1 MYKTLFGQENI
12 TNILQNEISYNPPS
26 LAHSMIF
33 YGGRY
38 TGRLS
43 AALETARLINCTKE
57 KADDC
62 NCSNCTAI
70 RDITFNGLIILSH
83 RNYYYEIIETAS
95 CYRQKKLPY
104 LRNKLYRAIKLSFA
118 PLQDFLVE
126 NTVIPDSDKKQLQ
139 TLGNKIADFINKPE
153 YTSTELEEIEKCSA
167 FFLTFYKNKNIPVNT
182 FRNMLNWSYMTMP
195 EGKKVV
201 IIDDIDQLEQSSEN
215 VLLKRLEE
223 PSDNLY
229 FILLAENSNR
239 VLQTIRSRCRTY
251 YFKGLSIETKNDIL
265 RNVYLQNNPDA
276 YSSLYEYFHQKDPV
290 LPKNLKPKVDK
301 LINLTFQKN
310 ISFSEL
316 YLFIENEKDK
326 ETLLGITKELH
337 LIISNEI
344 SSYGNKNVQ
353 SPYSCL
359 YYFNIKQLKEI
370 EKDLRLRIDRT
381 YALNLTPKTQLEGI
395 LYPIKEMIL
404 HANR

>member
-1 MYKTLFGQENI
+1 MYKNLFGQESI
-12 TNILQNEISYNPPS
+12 TDILQNEISYNPPS

-33 YGGRY
+33 YGSRY

-43 AALETARLINCTKE
+43 AALETARLLNCTKE
-57 KADDC
+57 KSDDC
-62 NCSNCTAI
+62 NCLNCTAI
-70 RDITFNGLIILSH
+70 RDLTFNGLIVLSR
-83 RNYYYEIIETAS
+83 RNYYYEITETLS
-95 CYRQKKLPY
+95 CYRREKLPH
-104 LRNKLYRAIKLSFA
+104 LRDKLYRAIRLSFA
-118 PLQDFLVE
+118 PLQDFIIE

-139 TLGNKIADFINKPE
+139 SLGNKIADFIDKPE
-153 YTSTELEEIEKCSA
+153 YTSTELEEIEKCAS
-167 FFLTFYKNKNIPVNT
+167 FFLTLYKNKNIPVNT

-201 IIDDIDQLEQSSEN
+201 IIDDVDQLEQSSEN

-223 PSDNLY
+223 PSDDLY

-239 VLQTIRSRCRTY
+239 VIQTIRSRCRAY
-251 YFKGLSIETKNDIL
+251 YFKNLPLEAKNAVL
-265 RNVYLQNNPDA
+265 RDVYLQSDPDS

-290 LPKNLKPKVDK
+290 LPKNLQPKIDK

-326 ETLLGITKELH
+326 ETLLGIAKQLRRV
-337 LIISNEI
+337 ISNEI
-344 SSYGNKNVQ
+344 SHYENKDEQ
-353 SPYSCL
+353 TQYSCL
-359 YYFNIKQLKEI
+359 HFFTIKQLKEI
-370 EKDLRLRIDRT
+370 EKELRTRIDRIR
-381 YALNLTPKTQLEGI
+381 ALNLAPKTQLEGI

-404 HANR
+404 HADR

>member
-1 MYKTLFGQENI
+1 MYKTVFGQENS

-33 YGGRY
+33 YGNRY

-62 NCSNCTAI
+62 NCPNCAAI

-83 RNYYYEIIETAS
+83 RNYYYEIIETLN
-95 CYRQKKLPY
+95 CYRQKKIPH
-104 LRNKLYRAIKLSFA
+104 LRDKLCRAIKLSFA
-118 PLQDFLVE
+118 PLQDFLIE
-126 NTVIPDSDKKQLQ
+126 NTVLSDSDKKQLQ
-139 TLGNKIADFINKPE
+139 TLGSKIADFIDNPE
-153 YTSTELEEIEKCSA
+153 YTSTELEEIEKCAA

-239 VLQTIRSRCRTY
+239 VLQTIRSRCRAY
-251 YFKGLSIETKNDIL
+251 YFKDLSIETKNNIL
-265 RNVYLQNNPDA
+265 RNVYVQNDPDIYA
-276 YSSLYEYFHQKDPV
+276 SLYEYFHQKDPV

-316 YLFIENEKDK
+316 YLFIESEKDK
-326 ETLLGITKELH
+326 ETVLGITKELRS
-337 LIISNEI
+337 IISNEI
-344 SSYGNKNVQ
+344 ASYGNKNIQ
-353 SPYSCL
+353 SSYLCL
-359 YYFNIKQLKEI
+359 HSFDIRQLKEI

-381 YALNLTPKTQLEGI
+381 HALNLTPKTQLEGI